1 MASRAFLKGFRESPR
16 RVRMVAAMIRGKRA
30 EDALAI
36 LRFQQRKA
44 ARMLTKVLNSAIA
57 NASENEQADADKL
70 VVTKVEIDGGP
81 VQKRWLPRS
90 MGRANRLN
98 RRTSHVTVTVD
109 VPE

>member
-1 MASRAFLKGFRESPR
+1 MARAFLKGFRESPR
-16 RVRMVAAMIRGKRA
+16 RVRMVAEMIRGKKA

-36 LRFQQRKA
+36 LAFQPRKA
-44 ARMLTKVLNSAIA
+44 AKMLTKVLNSAIA
-57 NASENEQADADKL
+57 NATENDEADADAL

-81 VQKRWLPRS
+81 IQKRWLPRS

>member
-1 MASRAFLKGFRESPR
+1 MARAFLKGFRESPR
-16 RVRMVAAMIRGKRA
+16 RVRMVAEMIRGKKA

-36 LRFQQRKA
+36 LAFQPRKA
-44 ARMLTKVLNSAIA
+44 AKMLTKVLNSAIA
-57 NASENEQADADKL
+57 NATENDELDADAL

-81 VQKRWLPRS
+81 TQKRWLPRS